1 MNQDNRKIVV
11 LFIVVAFVAGLVGG
25 VLAVP
30 LIGRGPEGPQG
41 EQGPQGIQ
49 GVQGLQGVQGDSGPQ
64 GETGPQG
71 EQGIQGEPGEPGP
84 QGLTGPNLIVAMGT
98 YHAFAGMTQGYNVES
113 IVWEPLYNQY
123 YVTFTDVVE
132 YDRWNCV
139 TVVTCMGISSMGFA
153 QFGGTGK
160 LSISIYTPDGD
171 QITSDVGG
179 FSFIVLKVP

>member
-1 MNQDNRKIVV
+1 MINRDNRIVV
-11 LFIVVAFVAGLVGG
+11 LSLVIAFVAGLVGG
-25 VLAVP
+25 VFAFP

-49 GVQGLQGVQGDSGPQ
+49 G
-64 GETGPQG
+64 
-71 EQGIQGEPGEPGP
+71 EPGELGP
-84 QGLTGPNLIVAMGT
+84 QGLTGSNLIVAMGT

-123 YVTFTDVVE
+123 YVKFTDDVE

-171 QITSDVGG
+171 KVTSDIGG
-179 FSFIVLKVP
+179 FSFIVLKVQ